1 MIIEMNLILK
11 KYQGFF
17 LKKADKYKEIKQQRG
32 MTLLEI
38 IIVLGIIGTIA
49 AGVVILAQRAFDSRA
64 ISDLVSNTNTVRIA
78 VKDAY
83 QRQSAYP
90 AADPNVL
97 TYDADTIKETAS
109 SAIIGRLV
117 QLGKISVDEAR
128 NGISNDFLN
137 VGGAITSA
145 GATGAN
151 ASKGF
156 FIEINGLN
164 QSQCRSIVSQ
174 VGNNWDYVAT
184 VTSPAGSYTATTANF
199 DLTTAAVANPTSA
212 QEVLRSLDTTTGNQ
226 TITADMAAVVCSD
239 DSSNGVIL
247 GSR

>member
-1 MIIEMNLILK
+1 MFIEMNSVLK
-11 KYQGFF
+11 KYQTYFV
-17 LKKADKYKEIKQQRG
+17 KKADRYKEIKRQRG

-49 AGVVILAQRAFDSRA
+49 AGVVILAQRAFDNRA

-83 QRQSAYP
+83 QREGTYPSA
-90 AADPNVL
+90 NTTEVL
-97 TYDADTIKETAS
+97 GYTSDTIKE
-109 SAIIGRLV
+109 SATSTTIIARLV

-128 NGISNDFLN
+128 NGISNDYLN
-137 VGGAITSA
+137 IGGAITST
-145 GATGAN
+145 GATAD
-151 ASKGF
+151 KGF
-156 FIEINGLN
+156 VIEINGLN
-164 QSQCRSIVSQ
+164 QTQCRSLISQ

-184 VTSPAGSYTATTANF
+184 VVAPAGSYTVNAANY
-199 DLTTAAVANPTSA
+199 DMTVAAVATPSTA
-212 QEVLRSLDTTTGNQ
+212 QAVLRSLNTANGNQ
-226 TITADMAAVVCSD
+226 TITAASSAAVCSD

>member
-1 MIIEMNLILK
+1 MFIEMNSVLK
-11 KYQGFF
+11 KYQGYL
-17 LKKADKYKEIKQQRG
+17 LKKADKYKEIKKQRG

-83 QRQSAYP
+83 QREGNYP
-90 AADPNVL
+90 AADPAQVVG
-97 TYDADTIKETAS
+97 YDADSIKE
-109 SAIIGRLV
+109 SATSNTIIARLV

-128 NGISNDFLN
+128 NGISNDYLN
-137 VGGAITSA
+137 IGGAITSA
-145 GATGAN
+145 GATTD
-151 ASKGF
+151 KGF
-156 FIEINGLN
+156 VIEINGLG
-164 QSQCRSIVSQ
+164 QSQCRSVISQ

-184 VTSPAGSYTATTANF
+184 VTAAAGSYTVNAANF
-199 DLTTAAVANPTSA
+199 DMTTPAVATPTTAQA
-212 QEVLRSLDTTTGNQ
+212 VLRSLDTATGSQ
-226 TITADMAAVVCSD
+226 TITAAMTAAVCSD

>member
-1 MIIEMNLILK
+1 MFIEMNSILENYK
-11 KYQGFF
+11 GYF

-83 QRQSAYP
+83 QREGNYP
-90 AADPNVL
+90 AADTAQVIA
-97 TYDADTIKETAS
+97 YDADSIKDSTAS
-109 SAIIGRLV
+109 TTIIARLV

-128 NGISNDFLN
+128 NGISNDYLN
-137 VGGAITSA
+137 IGGAITST
-145 GATGAN
+145 GATTD
-151 ASKGF
+151 KGF
-156 FIEINGLN
+156 VIEINGLD
-164 QSQCRSIVSQ
+164 QSQCRSVISQ

-184 VTSPAGSYTATTANF
+184 VTAPAGSYTVNGSNF
-199 DLTTAAVANPTSA
+199 DMTTAAVAAPTSA
-212 QEVLRSLDTTTGNQ
+212 QAVLRSLDTATGSQ
-226 TITADMAAVVCSD
+226 TITAAMTAAVCSN

>member
-1 MIIEMNLILK
+1 MFIGLNSILN
-11 KYQGFF
+11 KYQQYFI
-17 LKKADKYKEIKQQRG
+17 KNADKFKEIKKQRG

-83 QRQSAYP
+83 QREGNYP
-90 AADPNVL
+90 EADTGELL
-97 TYDADTIKETAS
+97 TYNANTIKDSAASKTITA
-109 SAIIGRLV
+109 RLV

-128 NGISNDFLN
+128 NSISNDYLN
-137 VGGAITSA
+137 IGGAITSP
-145 GATGAN
+145 GSATD
-151 ASKGF
+151 KGF
-156 FIEINGLN
+156 VIEINGLD
-164 QSQCRSIVSQ
+164 QTQCRSIISQ

-184 VTSPAGSYTATTANF
+184 VKAPAGIYTVNGSHF
-199 DLTTAAVANPTSA
+199 DMTKAAEANPA
-212 QEVLRSLDTTTGNQ
+212 KAEEILRSLDTATGSQ
-226 TITADMAAVVCSD
+226 TITAAMTAAVCSA

>member
-1 MIIEMNLILK
+1 MIIKMNSILK

-83 QRQSAYP
+83 QRESDYP
-90 AADPNVL
+90 AAQAAVL
-97 TYDADTIKETAS
+97 NYTADDIKDAAAS
-109 SAIIGRLV
+109 SAIIARLV

-128 NGISNDFLN
+128 NGISNDYLN
-137 VGGAITSA
+137 VGGAITS
-145 GATGAN
+145 TGAQT
-151 ASKGF
+151 SKGF

-164 QSQCRSIVSQ
+164 QSQCRNIVSQ

-184 VTSPAGSYTATTANF
+184 VTSPAGSYTATNANF
-199 DLTTAAVANPTSA
+199 DLTTAAVATPTTA
-212 QEVLRSLDTTTGNQ
+212 QAVLRSLDTATGSQ
-226 TITADMAAVVCSD
+226 TITADMTAAVCSD